1 MSVILTRSASTGS
14 AGASGAGAYS
24 QAEKLA
30 MEMEMSFKAS
40 KLSNYSEFTYSQ
52 QGDLT
57 DIDIYESD
65 SKVVTLFT
73 KDFAYSQQG
82 NLTDILLTRISDG
95 VQLLKLFAYS
105 QQGDLTTITVS
116 AGP

>member
-14 AGASGAGAYS
+14 AGASGGAYT

-65 SKVVTLFT
+65 SK
-73 KDFAYSQQG
+73 G

-95 VQLLKLFAYS
+95 VQLLKLFTYS

>member
-1 MSVILTRSASTGS
+1 MSVILTRSAGTGS
-14 AGASGAGAYS
+14 AGASGGAYT

-40 KLSNYSEFTYSQ
+40 KLSNYSEFTYSP

-73 KDFAYSQQG
+73 KDFSYSQQG
-82 NLTDILLTRISDG
+82 DLTDILLTRISDG
-95 VQLLKLFAYS
+95 VQLLKLFTYS

>member
-14 AGASGAGAYS
+14 AGASGGAYT

-73 KDFAYSQQG
+73 KDFAYKQG

-95 VQLLKLFAYS
+95 VQLLKLFTYS